1 MISHGSFWTVILFP
15 DHALESPEV
24 SSKNTDAGPTSQIG
38 VSGGGDWALVFF
50 LFFLRF
56 RR

>member
-38 VSGGGDWALVFF
+38 VSGGGAWALVFF
-50 LFFLRF
+50 LFFF
-56 RR
+56 